1 MDRAA
6 LRREAIGWFRTRLA
20 ADDWMD
26 ALRSQTRL
34 LRPVPATGSDR
45 AGRRR
50 PKRAGE
56 KIRAA

>member
-6 LRREAIGWFRTRLA
+6 LRQEAIGWFRNRLA

-26 ALRSQTRL
+26 AVRSQTRL
-34 LRPVPATGSDR
+34 LRPVPTTGPER

-56 KIRAA
+56 KVRAA